1 MLKSMDGGGG
11 GGGGGV
17 IGLATGCDGT
27 PIAGGFTKL
36 EECFLEGC
44 DVPEEDL

>member
-17 IGLATGCDGT
+17 IGLPAGCDGT
-27 PIAGGFTKL
+27 TTAGGFTEH
-36 EECFLEGC
+36 EECFLDGC
-44 DVPEEDL
+44 GVPDEDL